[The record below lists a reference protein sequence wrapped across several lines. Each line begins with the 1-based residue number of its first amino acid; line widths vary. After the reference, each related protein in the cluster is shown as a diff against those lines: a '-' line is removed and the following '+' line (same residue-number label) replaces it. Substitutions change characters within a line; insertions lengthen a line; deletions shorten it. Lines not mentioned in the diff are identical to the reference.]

1 MAPSMQGLQGK
12 SLTEQ
17 KVSAYLR
24 MMQENEG
31 MWHSLIVFL
40 GALFLLAAIPFYPVY
55 LVFILAAVCGFVGY
69 KMPWFGTLLSMLF
82 AFPAVAYQSTV
93 FGLIFTL
100 LIAVVLF
107 TMDKNWLIISFV
119 QILTMAP
126 FSFGNLPFFGWVT
139 VLGMTIGTM
148 LFGSKKS
155 IAISIPSVMLILFL
169 SAIWLIPNNAYLP
182 ANLDLYKPG
191 EDSLKISKPVVEIQD
206 VPSAIAGALGSLFSF
221 EKLGN
226 LNAALGHIMDTIVKI
241 LFRDT
246 GLLQLIGWS
255 IALYLVGYLSGVIK
269 GKWSQAIA
277 SLALLLIVGMY
288 YGFSTLVPGTFR
300 IEIAFVVGA
309 TIAFVGILDSFG
321 IKISREE
328 EARRAERTATFGKF
342 GLQDL
347 AAGSSEKSMAD
358 LGGYEDVKQ
367 ELRDAILMPLERKEL
382 AYTYGIKPPSGIL
395 LFGPPGTGKTMLMR
409 ALAKELKYGFYYI
422 KASDILSQWFGESLP
437 GSEKLII
444 EQDGK
449 IKFERIDNIVENKIN
464 AKVLCFDSH
473 GKTNFKDITGH
484 IKHARSSP
492 LYEIKTRT
500 GRRIKVT
507 GDHSLFTLNGTKI
520 ESIETSKLIPK
531 ISYIAIPNKINF
543 SQKPIT
549 KINFLEKLEESDHGL
564 FVKNAARYIK
574 EAMEKLGKENVANIL
589 GYNKTSYLESVI
601 RRKVGVRIKLFLELM
616 KRARISFNENDI
628 LIGAGSKRLPGIIK
642 IDEKL
647 ATFIGLWIAE
657 GSYNRKDTV
666 RISTSYKES
675 QKIVDLCRELFGHVT
690 IYKKGNGA
698 DIYIGSRPLYVFF
711 RYILCLE
718 DGADKKKVPEIAFT
732 FSKEN
737 ISALLRGYFSGDGSF
752 YTNKH
757 NVGMIEASTVSK
769 QLANDT
775 LYMLLYFGIVGSIYE
790 KKEWTGNISTRIMF
804 TGHNWL
810 NKFSQIGF
818 FDTYRNNKLQEYIK
832 NVKWAR
838 SEQVPITG
846 NLKSIITNNLP
857 KWNVSTS
864 IGKEMLAASGME
876 EELEFLEMIENDVYL
891 DRVEEIKRVEDE
903 EFVYDISVEPNQNFV
918 AGFGGIF
925 AHNSEKNVSEIFKLA
940 RASAPSILFFDEIDS
955 IGKKRGGYSTDEVTP
970 RVLSVLLQE
979 MDGLKNDKKPLMIIG
994 ATNLPD
1000 QLDPA
1005 LLRPGRF
1012 DKIIYM
1018 HVPDKD
1024 ARKAILKVHLKKVPL
1039 ANDIDLD
1046 KLAAKTERFS
1056 GADLKNVTQE
1066 AIKMAAKEASTT
1078 GAIVPIS
1085 MQHLMTVV
1093 QSIKPSTSLASLE
1106 TYEQFKMDFERR
1118 VGGKVEEKKEDA
1130 TRWQD
1135 VAGLDQVKQAL
1146 LETIELPLLHE
1157 AEMKEF
1163 KVKPSK
1169 GILLFGPPGTGKTL
1183 IVKAAS
1189 TELKCSFQ
1197 TLSAAELMKQGYTQ
1211 AVTIIKETFNRG
1223 RENAPAIVFV
1233 DEIETF
1239 APARSVGSS
1248 EILGQFLTEMD
1259 GLKELKGVV
1268 VIAAT
1273 NKPVLLD
1280 PAILR
1285 PGRFDK
1291 IFYIPPPDLKGRVDM
1306 FKIHLGK
1313 FAEGADLNKLAEA
1326 TPGFSGADIAS
1337 ACQSAKM
1344 EALREKL
1351 AGRATALT
1359 TEMVLSVVSKRK
1371 ASITEELLDE
1381 YRRFIKDYGE
1391 RR

>member
-1 MAPSMQGLQGK
+1 MAPAMQGLQGK

-17 KVSAYLR
+17 KVATYIR

-55 LVFILAAVCGFVGY
+55 LVFVLAAICGGIGY
-69 KMPWFGTLLSMLF
+69 KTPWLGTLLSMLF
-82 AFPAVAYQSTV
+82 AFPAVAYQSAV
-93 FGLIFTL
+93 FGLVFSL

-107 TMDKNWLIISFV
+107 EMFKNWLLISFV

-139 VLGMTIGTM
+139 ILGMTIGTM

-155 IAISIPSVMLILFL
+155 IVISIPSVMLILFL

-182 ANLDLYKPG
+182 VNLDLYKPG
-191 EDSLKISKPVVEIQD
+191 EDSLRISKPVVEIQE

-226 LNAALGHIMDTIVKI
+226 LNNAIGHIFDTIIKI

-246 GLLQLIGWS
+246 GLMQLIGWS
-255 IALYLVGYLSGVIK
+255 IALYLVGYLSGIIK
-269 GKWSQAIA
+269 GKWSQAMS

-288 YGFSTLVPGTFR
+288 YGFSVLAPGTFR
-300 IEIAFVVGA
+300 IEIAFV
-309 TIAFVGILDSFG
+309 IAASIAVTGIMDFFG

-347 AAGSSEKSMAD
+347 AAGGSEKSMAD

-422 KASDILSQWFGESLP
+422 KASDILSQWFGESLV
-437 GSEKLII
+437 GSERLLI
-444 EQDGK
+444 QKDGE

-464 AKVLCFDSH
+464 AQVMCFDAH
-473 GKTNFKDITGH
+473 GKADFKDITGH
-484 IKHARSSP
+484 IKHVRTSP

-500 GRRIKVT
+500 GRKIKVT
-507 GDHSLFTLNGTKI
+507 ADHSLFTLNGTKI
-520 ESIETSKLIPK
+520 ESIETSKLSPGV
-531 ISYIAIPNKINF
+531 SYIAIPNKINF
-543 SQKPIT
+543 SSNPIN
-549 KINFLEKLEESDHGL
+549 KINFLEKLKESDHGL
-564 FVKNAARYIK
+564 FVKNAADYLK
-574 EAMEKLGKENVANIL
+574 KAVKKLGKEKVANSI
-589 GYNKTSYLESVI
+589 GYTKVSYLETVI
-601 RRKVGVRIKLFLELM
+601 RRNVGVRVKLFLDLM
-616 KRARISFNENDI
+616 KKAGIVFNENEI
-628 LIGAGSKRLPGIIK
+628 LIGAGNKRLPGIIN
-642 IDEKL
+642 IDEEL

-675 QKIVDLCRELFGHVT
+675 QKIADLCRRLFGHVT
-690 IYKKGNGA
+690 IYKKGNGT

-711 RYILCLE
+711 RHVLGLE
-718 DGADKKKVPEIAFT
+718 DGAEKKKVPEIAFT
-732 FSKEN
+732 FGKDN
-737 ISALLRGYFSGDGSF
+737 VNALLRGYFSGDGSF
-752 YTNKH
+752 YKNKH
-757 NVGMIEASTVSK
+757 NVGMVEASTVSK
-769 QLANDT
+769 QLANDM
-775 LYMLLYFGIVGSIYE
+775 LYMLLYSGIVGTAYE
-790 KKEWTGNISTRIMF
+790 KKEWTGNVSTRIMF

-810 NKFSQIGF
+810 NRFTEIGF
-818 FDTYRNNKLQEYIK
+818 LDIERNKKLQDYVK
-832 NVKWAR
+832 NVNWTR
-838 SEQVPITG
+838 SEQIPITG
-846 NLKSIITNNLP
+846 NLKQIIATNIP
-857 KWNVSTS
+857 KWSASRS
-864 IGKEMLAASGME
+864 IGKGMLGASEFE
-876 EELEFLEMIENDVYL
+876 EDLEFLEMIENDIYL
-891 DRVEEIKRVEDE
+891 DRVEEIKRVDDE
-903 EFVYDISVEPNQNFV
+903 EYVYDISVEPDQNFV

-1005 LLRPGRF
+1005 LMRPGRF

-1018 HVPDKD
+1018 HVPDRD

-1039 ANDIDLD
+1039 TDDIDFD

-1066 AIKMAAKEASTT
+1066 AIKMAAKEASLS
-1078 GAIVPIS
+1078 GSIVSIS

-1118 VGGKVEEKKEDA
+1118 VGGKVEEKKEEA

-1189 TELKCSFQ
+1189 TELKSNFQ

-1211 AVTIIKETFNRG
+1211 AVTVIKETFNRG

-1273 NKPVLLD
+1273 NKPALLD

-1313 FAEGADLNKLAEA
+1313 FAEGVDLNKLAES

-1351 AGRATALT
+1351 AGRDAALT
-1359 TEMVLSVVSKRK
+1359 TEMVLSIVSKRK
-1371 ASITEELLDE
+1371 ASITEDLLQE
-1381 YRRFIKDYGE
+1381 YRKFIKDYGE

>member
-1 MAPSMQGLQGK
+1 MAPAMQTDMKTK
-12 SLTEQ
+12 SLTGQ
-17 KVSAYLR
+17 KVAAYVR
-24 MMQENEG
+24 TMQENEG

-40 GALFLLAAIPFYPVY
+40 GALFLLGAIPLYPAY
-55 LVFILAAVCGFVGY
+55 LVFILAAICGVAAY
-69 KMPWFGTLLSMLF
+69 RTPWLGTLLSMLF

-93 FGLIFTL
+93 FGFIFTL
-100 LIAVVLF
+100 LIALVLI
-107 TMDKNWLIISFV
+107 TMFGNWMRISWV

-126 FSFGNLPFFGWVT
+126 FSFGNLPFFGWIT
-139 VLGMTIGTM
+139 VLGMVVATM
-148 LFGSKKS
+148 HFGSKKS
-155 IAISIPSVMLILFL
+155 IMISIPSVMIILFL
-169 SAIWLIPNNAYLP
+169 SAIWVIPNNAYLP
-182 ANLDLYKPG
+182 INLNLYSPG
-191 EDSLKISKPVVEIQD
+191 EDLLKINKPVVGIEE
-206 VPSAIAGALGSLFSF
+206 VPSTVASALGSLFSF
-221 EKLGN
+221 EKLSN
-226 LNAALGHIMDTIVKI
+226 INPALGYIAGTIIKI
-241 LFRDT
+241 LFNDT
-246 GLLQLIGWS
+246 GVLQLIGWT
-255 IALYLVGYLSGVIK
+255 IALYLVGYLSGIIK
-269 GKWSQAIA
+269 GKWSQTLA
-277 SLALLLIVGMY
+277 SLALLLVIGIY
-288 YGFSTLVPGTFR
+288 YLLGTFAPGAFK
-300 IEIAFVVGA
+300 IEMVFVVAASIA
-309 TIAFVGILDSFG
+309 TMGVLDFFD
-321 IKISREE
+321 IKLSREE
-328 EARRAERTATFGKF
+328 EVRRAERTASFGKF

-437 GSEKLII
+437 GSEKLLI
-444 EQDGK
+444 EENGK
-449 IKFERIDNIVENKIN
+449 IRLERIDKIVEDKIN
-464 AKVLCFDSH
+464 AKVLCFDER
-473 GKTNFKDITGH
+473 GKNDFKNITDY
-484 IKHARSSP
+484 IKHIRTSP

-500 GRRIKVT
+500 GRKIRIT

-520 ESIETSKLIPK
+520 ESIETSKLIPGN
-531 ISYIAIPNKINF
+531 SYIAIPNKI
-543 SQKPIT
+543 KPSD
-549 KINFLEKLEESDHGL
+549 KPVEEIDFIEYLRKEGYGL
-564 FVKNAARYIK
+564 FAKGIQKYVKLAIK
-574 EAMEKLGKENVANIL
+574 KLGKDKVAEIL
-589 GYNKTSYLESVI
+589 GYKNRGYLNQI
-601 RRKVGVRIKLFLELM
+601 INGNIGVRVSKFLKLMDEA
-616 KRARISFNENDI
+616 KTGYNKSDIRIGTN
-628 LIGAGSKRLPGIIK
+628 KQLPGIVK

-657 GSYNRKDTV
+657 GSYNRQDTV

-675 QKIVDLCRELFGHVT
+675 QKIAELCRELFGHVT

-698 DIYIGSRPLYVFF
+698 DIYIGCRPLYVFF
-711 RYILCLE
+711 RYVLGLE
-718 DGADKKKVPEIAFT
+718 DGAEKKKIPEIVFT
-732 FSKEN
+732 FSKQN
-737 ISALLRGYFSGDGSF
+737 IQALLRGYFSGDGSF
-752 YTNKH
+752 YKNKH

-769 QLANDT
+769 KLANDL
-775 LYMLLYFGIVGSIYE
+775 LYSLLYFGIVASVYE
-790 KKEWTGNISTRIMF
+790 KKEWNGNISTRVMF

-810 NKFSQIGF
+810 NKFSEIGF
-818 FDTYRNNKLQEYIK
+818 FDSARNNKLQEYLK

-838 SEQVPITG
+838 SEQIPITG
-846 NLKSIITNNLP
+846 NLKSIIAGNLP
-857 KWNVSTS
+857 KWSASSS
-864 IGKEMLAASGME
+864 IGKEMLTNSAIE
-876 EELEFLEMIENDVYL
+876 EDLEFLEMIENDIFL
-891 DRVEEIKRVEDE
+891 DRVEEIKRIEDE
-903 EFVYDISVEPNQNFV
+903 KYVYDISVEPHQNFV

-925 AHNSEKNVSEIFKLA
+925 AHNSEKNVSEIFKIA
-940 RASAPSILFFDEIDS
+940 RANAPSILFFDEIDS

-970 RVLSVLLQE
+970 RVLSVMLQE
-979 MDGLKNDKKPLMIIG
+979 MDGAKSGKMVMLVG
-994 ATNLPD
+994 ATNVPD
-1000 QLDPA
+1000 QLDAA
-1005 LLRPGRF
+1005 LMRPGRF

-1018 HVPDKD
+1018 HLPDKE
-1024 ARKAILKVHLKKVPL
+1024 ARKAILKVHLRKVPL
-1039 ANDIDLD
+1039 TNDIDFD

-1056 GADLKNVTQE
+1056 GADLKNITQE
-1066 AIKMAAKEASTT
+1066 AIKMAAKEASTA
-1078 GAIVPIS
+1078 GRVVPIS
-1085 MQHLMTVV
+1085 MQHLMSVV

-1106 TYEQFKMDFERR
+1106 AYDQFKMDFERR

-1130 TRWQD
+1130 TQWQD

-1189 TELKCSFQ
+1189 NELKSSFQ

-1211 AVTIIKETFNRG
+1211 AVTVIKETFNRA

-1273 NKPVLLD
+1273 NKPALLD
-1280 PAILR
+1280 AAILR

-1291 IFYIPPPDLKGRVDM
+1291 IFYIPPPDLKGRIDM

-1313 FAEGADLNKLAEA
+1313 FAEGVDLSRLAET

-1337 ACQSAKM
+1337 ICQSAKM
-1344 EALREKL
+1344 EALRTKL
-1351 AGRATALT
+1351 AGKGAVLT
-1359 TEMVLSVVSKRK
+1359 TETLLAIISKRRP
-1371 ASITEELLDE
+1371 SITEDLLSE
-1381 YRRFIKDYGE
+1381 YRAFLQAYGE
-1391 RR
+1391 RK